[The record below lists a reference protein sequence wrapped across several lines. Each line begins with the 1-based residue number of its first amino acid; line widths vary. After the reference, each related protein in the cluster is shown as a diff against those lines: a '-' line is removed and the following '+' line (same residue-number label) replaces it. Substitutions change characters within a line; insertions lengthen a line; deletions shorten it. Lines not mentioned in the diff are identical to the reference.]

1 MGLSELLYESAYP
14 MNENLTA
21 IRQRAEAALI
31 GPWEND
37 ELLEISG
44 PGAVAVAQVR
54 GPDDFP
60 CLDEDADI
68 DALQQEAEATA
79 AFIAHARQDIP
90 DLLDRIADLE
100 RALVAARTALERI
113 GRTNN
118 LTRAGGESAD
128 KRCSVNYGGE
138 SAAFTCLDKL
148 AQAKDPERRISSG
161 YRERILEG
169 AYLCDAC
176 RAVQALTEIAGVGI
190 TGAEKAGVQP

>member
-90 DLLDRIADLE
+90 DLLDRIEALE
-100 RALVAARTALERI
+100 RALVTARTAIEQVEYVD
-113 GRTNN
+113 
-118 LTRAGGESAD
+118 LTAD
-128 KRCSVNYGGE
+128 WSYCPWCNVRKGAQPYGNTSGHLFCKR
-138 SAAFTCLDKL
+138 
-148 AQAKDPERRISSG
+148 Q
-161 YRERILEG
+161 
-169 AYLCDAC
+169 
-176 RAVQALTEIAGVGI
+176 QALTEIIGVGI
-190 TGAEKAGVQP
+190 TGAEAAAATGKEAGL